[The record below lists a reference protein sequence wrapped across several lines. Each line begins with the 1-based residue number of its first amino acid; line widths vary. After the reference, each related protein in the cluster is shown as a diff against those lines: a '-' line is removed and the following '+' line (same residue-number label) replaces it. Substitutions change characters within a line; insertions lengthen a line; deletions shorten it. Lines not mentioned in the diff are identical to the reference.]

1 MIPQDK
7 FYVTHTTSLY
17 NLKAILEARSI
28 QPLILK
34 KKLYEEK
41 YKEEIDYESL
51 STYYEN
57 AKDKEKYIKSV
68 FYGFVHPNKD
78 GVIKYEPHNVD
89 IHFIFSSKII
99 QDNAKMYG
107 CEGIN
112 DLPIFCKGWN
122 YGAIDKNCYYYNCKE
137 SLEENLNTWR
147 NIALQ
152 EKESFNPWTGTNMN
166 EILLEGE
173 MPLDLDLVCIYAS
186 DDVERYNIDK
196 NESIIGNLMKQYPEY
211 KWIRNIPDLQKLV
224 GAKKTNYNEMY
235 IRELEKMK
243 NPNKK
248 EEKSS
253 CVIV

>member
-1 MIPQDK
+1 MYSQDK
-7 FYVTHTTSLY
+7 FFVTHSTSSW
-17 NLKAILEARSI
+17 NLKSILEARSI

-41 YKEEIDYESL
+41 YKEEIEYKYISDFYE
-51 STYYEN
+51 E

-68 FYGFVHPNKD
+68 FYGFVFPNKN
-78 GVIKYEPHNVD
+78 GTIKYEPQISSV
-89 IHFIFSSKII
+89 HFVFSSKII
-99 QDNAKMYG
+99 QDNANMYG
-107 CEGIN
+107 CEGVN

-152 EKESFNPWTGTNMN
+152 EKEYMNAWTGTSIN

-173 MPLDLDLVCIYAS
+173 MPLDLDLVCIYAP
-186 DDVERYNIDK
+186 DYLEKFNLDK
-196 NESIIGNLMKQYPEY
+196 NESPIEKLMKQYPEY
-211 KWIRNIPDLQKLV
+211 KWVRNIPELQKLV
-224 GAKKTNYNEMY
+224 GAKDSNFNEMY
-235 IRELEKMK
+235 ELEF
-243 NPNKK
+243 NKK
-248 EEKSS
+248 SSEEEKSS